1 MISLRAAVSTTMN
14 VFLYLTRII
23 FVTNIHYI
31 NGDYMYY
38 VNTFFLFSIL
48 GHFIEDFFY
57 VTKDSGIFF
66 GWWTPIYGI
75 GVLVEKQENEDKK
88 LKEQEEI
95 KKSKVDSEI
104 PLVEDNIKSEEVK
117 QN

>member
-1 MISLRAAVSTTMN
+1 MFRNIMFICIMSFIISGCSSKDLKATGGGISN
-14 VFLYLTRII
+14 
-23 FVTNIHYI
+23 NP
-31 NGDYMYY
+31 
-38 VNTFFLFSIL
+38 L
-48 GHFIEDFFY
+48 GLVI
-57 VTKDSGIFF
+57 GL
-66 GWWTPIYGI
+66 PIYGI

-104 PLVEDNIKSEEVK
+104 PLVEDNIKTEEVK

>member
-1 MISLRAAVSTTMN
+1 MFRNIMFCGIMCLLISGCSSKDLKATGGGIAN
-14 VFLYLTRII
+14 
-23 FVTNIHYI
+23 NP
-31 NGDYMYY
+31 
-38 VNTFFLFSIL
+38 L
-48 GHFIEDFFY
+48 GLVI
-57 VTKDSGIFF
+57 GL
-66 GWWTPIYGI
+66 PIYGI

-95 KKSKVDSEI
+95 KQSKIDSEI